1 MLELKASSDMTEWGN
16 WRRKNNR
23 NKTQNCKSVQDTVLT
38 WEQLSSKSLQMF
50 IILKVTAT
58 GSFISDISFLS
69 NEHLFF
75 FRLQRVWCFHASKLI
90 RQIALPSPDGS
101 SCRSRFRAHGSNHL
115 GHQARNFHQ
124 PLPALSLRHS
134 LKGFQSVLS
143 DFKLSRDPFFK
154 Q

>member
-75 FRLQRVWCFHASKLI
+75 FRHQQFWCFHASKLI
-90 RQIALPSPDGS
+90 RQIALRVPTAPLAAHDFGPMARTTSVIRLGIFTSPCQPSV
-101 SCRSRFRAHGSNHL
+101 
-115 GHQARNFHQ
+115 
-124 PLPALSLRHS
+124 
-134 LKGFQSVLS
+134 SVTA
-143 DFKLSRDPFFK
+143 
-154 Q
+154 